1 MSAKKNH
8 DVEFN
13 YRATIKN
20 ILQQT
25 HDIFADGFQVMDLL
39 SLTAVIMRIIQ
50 LEGDLKGKGSVKKD
64 IAILVFTQ
72 FLRETNL
79 FTPEQSQEAAKFLVN
94 SLPNIIDTM
103 KTLSRSIQEK
113 TKKWCCC

>member
-1 MSAKKNH
+1 MSTKKNH

-13 YRATIKN
+13 YRWTIKN
-20 ILQQT
+20 ILEQT
-25 HDIFADGFQVMDLL
+25 HDIFADGFQVLDLL

-64 IAILVFTQ
+64 IAIVVFTR
-72 FLRETNL
+72 FLRETAL
-79 FTPEQSQEAAKFLVN
+79 FTPEHSQEAAKFLVN

-103 KTLSRSIQEK
+103 KTLSKSIHQRA
-113 TKKWCCC
+113 KKWCC